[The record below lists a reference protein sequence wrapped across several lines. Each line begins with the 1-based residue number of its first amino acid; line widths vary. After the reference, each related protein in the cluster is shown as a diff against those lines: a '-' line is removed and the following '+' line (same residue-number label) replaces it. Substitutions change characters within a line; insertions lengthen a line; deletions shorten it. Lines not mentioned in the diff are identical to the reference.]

1 MHWYYADEGVQ
12 VGPLTES
19 EFEDLVR
26 IGRVTDETVV
36 WRDGL
41 AEWKPYGEVRRSA
54 SAEVPPVP
62 PAARWAPSQN
72 SYSTEAVLACS
83 ECGRQLPQD
92 ELIRYQNSLICTVC
106 KPIFFQRL
114 REGVPIPGAMNY
126 AGFWIRFAAKLIDGV
141 IIWVVQMAAM
151 LVFGPMLGL
160 NFFSS
165 EPPTNFSF
173 LFLYPFLF
181 AASIFYSVWFVGK
194 YGATPGKMALGL
206 KIISSSGDSISY
218 VKALA
223 RFFAEMVSAIICYV
237 GYIMAAF
244 DEQKKSLHDQI
255 CDTRVIRK

>member
-26 IGRVTDETVV
+26 IGKVTNETVV

-41 AEWKPYGEVRRSA
+41 NQWQPYGELRTKSSAPVSPSFSRTPVAPCAECRR
-54 SAEVPPVP
+54 EF
-62 PAARWAPSQN
+62 
-72 SYSTEAVLACS
+72 
-83 ECGRQLPQD
+83 PQD
-92 ELIRYQNSLICTVC
+92 ELIRYQDSWICTTC

-114 REGVPIPGAMNY
+114 REGIPSPGAMNF
-126 AGFWIRFAAKLIDGV
+126 AGFWIRFGAKLIDGV

-151 LVFGPMLGL
+151 LLFGPMLGL

-173 LFLYPFLF
+173 LILYPFLF

-194 YGATPGKMALGL
+194 YGATPGKLALGL
-206 KIISSSGDSISY
+206 KIVTSSGEPVTY
-218 VKALA
+218 MKALA

>member
-1 MHWYYADEGVQ
+1 MHWYYAEEGVQ

-26 IGRVTDETVV
+26 LGKIDDQTIV

-41 AEWKPYGEVRRSA
+41 SEWQPYGRVRMPYSVSA
-54 SAEVPPVP
+54 SQPISST
-62 PAARWAPSQN
+62 PALRC
-72 SYSTEAVLACS
+72 TECKR
-83 ECGRQLPQD
+83 EFPQD
-92 ELIRYQNSLICTVC
+92 ELIRYQNSWICTVC

-114 REGVPIPGAMNY
+114 REGVPAPGAMNY
-126 AGFWIRFAAKLIDGV
+126 AGFWIRFGAKFIDGL

-151 LVFGPMLGL
+151 LLFAPMLGL
-160 NFFSS
+160 DFFSS
-165 EPPTNFSF
+165 EPPTNFAF
-173 LFLYPFLF
+173 LLIYPFMIAL
-181 AASIFYSVWFVGK
+181 SIFYSVWFVGK

-206 KIISSSGDSISY
+206 KIVTSSGDSISY
-218 VKALA
+218 MKALA
-223 RFFAEMVSAIICYV
+223 RFFAEIVSAIVCYI